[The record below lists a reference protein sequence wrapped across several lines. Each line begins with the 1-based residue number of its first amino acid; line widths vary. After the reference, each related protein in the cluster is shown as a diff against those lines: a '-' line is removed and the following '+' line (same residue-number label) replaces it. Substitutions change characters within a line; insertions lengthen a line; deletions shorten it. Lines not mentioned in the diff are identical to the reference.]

1 MSFSGGIVGSQ
12 SVIGEP
18 VDLAGKLTWLGTAI
32 LQGVG
37 FLGLAE
43 INTIFT
49 IILTFVSILYGVLKL
64 YEKFLDVREKRR
76 RQNQAHNSEDA
87 E

>member
-76 RQNQAHNSEDA
+76 RQNQIHNSENA